1 MEKIIIDLEAKTDKA
16 LKEIEKLNKTLSD
29 TGKQSKKSLSSI
41 DKSAKKA
48 AKSTNLLQKGFKGAG
63 LALKG
68 LGIGIVVKLVDRLSE
83 AFSGNQKIVDA
94 VNVAFETVSIV
105 GKQLIDIFSDVF
117 GKVSDATG
125 GFDALKKVLG
135 GALSIAINT
144 VVLAFQGIVL
154 GVQKA
159 QLAWED
165 SFFGDG
171 DPKEL
176 KRLNLAITETQTKLV
191 ETGERIKNAG
201 KDIADNFV
209 EAVGEVGSLAGGVA
223 EAVTET
229 IEKVDIKQASSD
241 AKRLVNSQKN
251 FERLAQQ
258 QQRLV
263 EQYDLQAERLRQV
276 RDDESKS
283 IEERVKAN
291 DELAAVL
298 LKQNEAEKA
307 TVQARID
314 TLLQEQ
320 KLKGKS
326 VELSNE
332 IYELQTEML
341 AIDAKVAGFESEQQT
356 NKNSLLREEID
367 LKNELNLIGKTE
379 TEKEIAEATSEYEAK
394 KLLIEQQITDE
405 TERKSYL
412 ELLEQEHLANLQTIK
427 TEADVVE
434 KERQDKLLQE
444 KIDRATKERE
454 LETQKIKDKQ
464 MVVDAISQFADAET
478 GIGQALL
485 IAKQGLALQE
495 TIMDL
500 KRITFK
506 GTQAVGEAG
515 VSTAQNVA
523 ESSKIGFPQNIITIA
538 GAIAQGIGIVR
549 SVRKAVSKT
558 KANVS
563 GGASSVSGIP
573 TPSKPSSIPP
583 AFNVVGASSTNQLA
597 DAIGSQ
603 TKEPQRAYVVS
614 NDVTTAQ
621 SMDRNIVDGAS
632 I

>member
-1 MEKIIIDLEAKTDKA
+1 MEKIVIDLETKTDKA
-16 LKEIEKLNKTLSD
+16 LRGIEDLNKKIDTL
-29 TGKQSKKSLSSI
+29 GKEGKKSTNIISKGLKSLSG
-41 DKSAKKA
+41 
-48 AKSTNLLQKGFKGAG
+48 GFKGLG
-63 LALKG
+63 LAMKATGFAIIMKVVDKLGEAMMENQSVVDG
-68 LGIGIVVKLVDRLSE
+68 LS
-83 AFSGNQKIVDA
+83 S
-94 VNVAFETVSIV
+94 AFETISIV
-105 GKQLIDIFSDVF
+105 MKQITNIFVDVF
-117 GKVSDATG
+117 TSVSNATG
-125 GFDALKKVLG
+125 GFDALQKVLG
-135 GALSIAINT
+135 GGLSMAINIVAGT
-144 VVLAFQGIVL
+144 IQGLVL

-159 QLAWED
+159 QLAWEK

-171 DPKEL
+171 DPKEIE
-176 KRLNLAITETQTKLV
+176 RLNSAIQETQDKLS
-191 ETGERIKNAG
+191 ETGERISDAG
-201 KDIADNFV
+201 KNIADNFV
-209 EAVGEVGSLAGGVA
+209 EALGEVGSLAQGVA
-223 EAVTET
+223 EATST
-229 IEKVDIKQASSD
+229 AIEKIDIKQAISD
-241 AKRLVNSQKN
+241 GKRLAKSKKN
-251 FERLAQQ
+251 FERLAQE

-291 DELAAVL
+291 NELAAVL

-314 TLLQEQ
+314 ALLQEQ
-320 KLKGKS
+320 RLKGKS
-326 VELSNE
+326 VKLSNE

-356 NKNSLLREEID
+356 NKNSLLKEEVD
-367 LKNELNLIGKTE
+367 LKNELALIGKTE
-379 TEKEIAEATSEYEAK
+379 SEREIADATAEYEAK
-394 KLLIEQQITDE
+394 KLLIEKQITDE

-412 ELLEQEHLANLQTIK
+412 ELLEQEHLTNLQTIK

-454 LETQKIKDKQ
+454 LEKQKIRDKQ

-478 GIGQALL
+478 GIGKALL
-485 IAKQGLALQE
+485 IAKQALALKE

-538 GAIAQGIGIVR
+538 GAIAQGVSIIG
-549 SVRKAVSKT
+549 SVKKAVSKT
-558 KANVS
+558 KASVGS
-563 GGASSVSGIP
+563 MSASVPSIAK
-573 TPSKPSSIPP
+573 PSKSSSIPP
-583 AFNVVGASSTNQLA
+583 AFNVVGASGTNQLA
-597 DAIGSQ
+597 DAIGGQSQ
-603 TKEPQRAYVVS
+603 KPVKAYVVS

-621 SMDRNIVDGAS
+621 SMDRNIVEGAS
-632 I
+632 L